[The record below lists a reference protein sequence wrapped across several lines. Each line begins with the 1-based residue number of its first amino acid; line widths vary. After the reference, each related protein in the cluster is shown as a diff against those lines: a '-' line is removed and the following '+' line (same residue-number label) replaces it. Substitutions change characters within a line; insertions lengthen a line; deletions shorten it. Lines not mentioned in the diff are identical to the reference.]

1 MSEPTPAVPAAK
13 PLTKNEHLKA
23 AHPSLDGAIRATLAD
38 VNALR
43 FSEDDEQFIKFHGMY
58 QQDDRDKRKTGKEYS
73 LMVRTRQTGG
83 VTEPETYLVY
93 DELAGKY
100 CNGTLRL
107 TTRQTFQFHGVAQK
121 GIGKLIRAVN
131 EALSTTIATCGDVNR
146 NLLFPSIPT
155 GTNYQKEIEADG
167 FALTN
172 ALLPV
177 AMSYHDIWVDGE
189 KLNLRDEL
197 PSLAGVAASKKEN
210 PYKVPAAEKNE
221 AGELVDPLYGKT
233 YLPRKFKIAFA
244 LPGVNDTDI
253 FANDMGFVAVV
264 ENDKVVGY
272 NLLVGGGL
280 GTAHGN
286 KETFAR
292 LADIIGF
299 FPRAQLVEVSK
310 AVLGIHR
317 DFGDRTNRKRARIK
331 YVIADRG
338 VEWFRDELGRRVG
351 GKLAA
356 HKPFRF
362 HRVGDTYGW
371 AKSADGTWS
380 LTVYVPCGR
389 IKDDGEY
396 KLRTALREI
405 VGKYRPEF
413 RCTAFQNF
421 ILCGIQESDKAAIE
435 AAFRAHG
442 VDPLSHVSNLRLSS
456 MACVSLPTCG
466 LALAEAEREM
476 PNLLKDIEGFL
487 TKADLG
493 NEDIIVRVTGCP
505 NGCGRSYIAEI
516 GFVGRAPGKYN
527 IHLGADHLGTRL
539 NRIYKESVKREDFE
553 AELLPLFTRYKAE
566 RAAGERFGDFCDRV
580 IMPPV
585 DAARAAAEA
594 AKANADAAKAAN

>member
-1 MSEPTPAVPAAK
+1 MSESIPAPAAK
-13 PLTKNEHLKA
+13 PLTKNELLKT
-23 AHPSLDGAIRATLAD
+23 AHPTLDGAIRSTLAD
-38 VNALR
+38 TSALR

-58 QQDDRDKRKTGKEYS
+58 QQDDRDKRKAGKEYS

-107 TTRQTFQFHGVAQK
+107 TTRQTFQFHGVAQS

-146 NLLFPSIPT
+146 NVLFPSIPT
-155 GTNYQKEIEADG
+155 GTNAQKEIEADG
-167 FALTN
+167 FAITN
-172 ALLPV
+172 ALLPS
-177 AMSYHDIWVDGE
+177 AMSYHDIWVDGNL
-189 KLNLRDEL
+189 LNLRDEL
-197 PSLAGVAASKKEN
+197 PTLAGVTESGKVN
-210 PYKVPAAEKNE
+210 PYQVPAAVKNE
-221 AGELVDPLYGKT
+221 AGETVDPLYGKT
-233 YLPRKFKIAFA
+233 YLPRKFKIAFS
-244 LPGVNDTDI
+244 LDGVNDTDI
-253 FANDMGFVAVV
+253 FANDMGFIAVV

-280 GTAHGN
+280 GMAHGN

-292 LADIIGF
+292 LADIVGY
-299 FPRAQLVEVSK
+299 FPRAQLIPIAY

-338 VEWFRDELGRRVG
+338 IAWFREELGRRLG
-351 GKLAA
+351 GDLAA
-356 HKPFRF
+356 HNPFKF

-371 AKSADGTWS
+371 AKSVDGTWN
-380 LTVYVPCGR
+380 LTVYVPSGR
-389 IKDDGEY
+389 IKDDGDY
-396 KLRTALREI
+396 RLRTALREI
-405 VGKYRPEF
+405 VGKYKPEF

-421 ILCGIQESDKAAIE
+421 ILCGIRESDKASVE
-435 AAFRAHG
+435 AGFRAHG

-476 PNLLKDIEGFL
+476 PAILTDIEGML
-487 TKADLG
+487 ATAGLG
-493 NEDIIVRVTGCP
+493 DEDIIIRVTGCP
-505 NGCGRSYIAEI
+505 NGCGRSHISEI

-527 IHLGADHLGTRL
+527 LNLGANATGTRL
-539 NRIYKESVKREDFE
+539 NRLYKESVRREDFS
-553 AELLPLFTRYKAE
+553 AELLPLFTRFKAE
-566 RAAGERFGDFCDRV
+566 RASGERFGDYCDRV
-580 IMPPV
+580 ILPAA
-585 DAARAAAEA
+585 DAARAAAA
-594 AKANADAAKAAN
+594 VKQ

>member
-1 MSEPTPAVPAAK
+1 MSDAAPAAK
-13 PLTKNEHLKA
+13 PLTKNEHLKTA
-23 AHPSLDGAIRATLAD
+23 DPTLAGGIRATLAD

-73 LMVRTRQTGG
+73 VMVRTRQTGG

-93 DELAGKY
+93 DEIAGKY

-107 TTRQTFQFHGVAQK
+107 TTRQTFQFHGVAQP

-146 NLLFPSIPT
+146 NVLFPSIPT
-155 GTNYQKEIEADG
+155 GTNAQQEIEADG
-167 FALTN
+167 FAITN
-172 ALLPV
+172 ALLPA

-197 PSLAGVAASKKEN
+197 PTLKDIPAHKAN
-210 PYKVPAAEKNE
+210 PYKTPEPVLNA
-221 AGELVDPLYGKT
+221 AGERVDPLYGKT

-264 ENDKVVGY
+264 ENDTVVGY

-292 LADIIGF
+292 LADIVGY
-299 FPRAQLVEVSK
+299 FPRAKLIDVAK

-338 VEWFRDELGRRVG
+338 IEWFRDELGARVG
-351 GKLAA
+351 GRLAP
-356 HKPFRF
+356 HRPFKF

-371 AKSADGTWS
+371 AKSVDGTWN

-389 IKDDGEY
+389 IKDDGDY
-396 KLRTALREI
+396 RLRTALRVI
-405 VGKYRPEF
+405 VGRYKPEF

-421 ILCGIQESDKAAIE
+421 ILCGIREADKAAVE
-435 AAFRAHG
+435 AEFRAHG
-442 VDPLSHVSNLRLSS
+442 VDPLSHVSHLRLSS

-476 PNLLKDIEGFL
+476 PALLRDIEAMLAKAGL
-487 TKADLG
+487 TD
-493 NEDIIVRVTGCP
+493 EDIIVRVTGCP

-527 IHLGADHLGTRL
+527 LHLGADHLGTRL

-553 AELLPLFTRYKAE
+553 AELLPLLTRFKAE
-566 RAAGERFGDFCDRV
+566 RTAGERFGDYCHRV
-580 IMPPV
+580 ILP
-585 DAARAAAEA
+585 EA
-594 AKANADAAKAAN
+594 GK

>member
-1 MSEPTPAVPAAK
+1 MSESPSAPAPK
-13 PLTKNEHLKA
+13 PLTKNEVLKT
-23 AHPSLDGAIRATLAD
+23 AHPTLDGNIRATLAD
-38 VNALR
+38 ASALR
-43 FSEDDEQFIKFHGMY
+43 FSDDDEQFIKFHGMY
-58 QQDDRDKRKTGKEYS
+58 QQDDRDKRKTGKEFS

-107 TTRQTFQFHGVAQK
+107 TTRQTFQFHGVIQS
-121 GIGKLIRAVN
+121 GIGKLIKAVN

-146 NLLFPSIPT
+146 NVLFPSIPT
-155 GTNYQKEIEADG
+155 GTNAQKEIEADG
-167 FALTN
+167 FEITN
-172 ALLPV
+172 ALLPS
-177 AMSYHDIWVDGE
+177 ATSYHDIWVDGN
-189 KLNLRDEL
+189 KLNLRDEIPAL
-197 PSLAGVAASKKEN
+197 DGVVASGKPN
-210 PYKVPAAEKNE
+210 PYHTPAPVTNE
-221 AGELVDPLYGKT
+221 AGETVDGLYGKT

-244 LPGVNDTDI
+244 LAGVNDTDI

-299 FPRAQLVEVSK
+299 FPRHQLVPVAK

-331 YVIADRG
+331 YVLADRG
-338 VEWFRDELGRRVG
+338 VEWFRDELGSRVG
-351 GKLAA
+351 GRLAE

-371 AKSADGTWS
+371 SKSADGTWN
-380 LTVYVPCGR
+380 LTVYVPSGR
-389 IKDDGEY
+389 IKDDGDY
-396 KLRTALREI
+396 RLRTALRVI
-405 VGKYRPEF
+405 VGKYKPEF

-421 ILCGIQESDKAAIE
+421 ILCGIQEADKAAVE
-435 AAFRAHG
+435 AAFREHG

-466 LALAEAEREM
+466 LGLAEAEREM
-476 PNLLKDIEGFL
+476 PSLL
-487 TKADLG
+487 ADLEAMVAKAG
-493 NEDIIVRVTGCP
+493 LGDEDIIVRVTGCP
-505 NGCGRSYIAEI
+505 NGCGRSYIAEL
-516 GFVGRAPGKYN
+516 GFVGKAPGKYN
-527 IHLGADHLGTRL
+527 MHLGADHLGTRL
-539 NRIYKESVKREDFE
+539 NRIYKESVKRDDFE
-553 AELLPLFTRYKAE
+553 AEILPLLNRFKAE
-566 RAAGERFGDFCDRV
+566 RSAGERFGDYCNRV
-580 IMPPV
+580 ILPEA
-585 DAARAAAEA
+585 DAAKAAAEA
-594 AKANADAAKAAN
+594 AKAAAQN